1 MEELKDLFTEDGLK
15 YDDFVN
21 KLNEKGIK
29 LVDLSKGQYVAK
41 KKYDDD
47 LASANNQAAD
57 WQTKFN
63 NLNDSIKS
71 NDNTFQKKYDDLVN
85 DYNNLKTEK
94 EKIDNDNKTYQ
105 RKESIRNA
113 GITNDRLVN
122 LALFELKDSED
133 FDKDIKD
140 WAKNNKSLIGG
151 NKSFKMSGN
160 PTDTEDGENDP
171 FLKSFYKS
179 AGVDEKDLEKIK
191 E

>member
-1 MEELKDLFTEDGLK
+1 MEELKDLFTDDGLK
-15 YDDFVN
+15 YEDFVN

-71 NDNTFQKKYDDLVN
+71 NDNTFQKKYDELVN
-85 DYNNLKTEK
+85 DYNKLKTEK
-94 EKIDNDNKTYQ
+94 EKIDNDNKKYQ

>member
-1 MEELKDLFTEDGLK
+1 MEELKDLFTDDGLK
-15 YDDFVN
+15 YEDFVN

>member
-113 GITNDRLVN
+113 GITNDRLIN

>member
-1 MEELKDLFTEDGLK
+1 MEELKDLFTDDGLK
-15 YDDFVN
+15 YEDFVN

-160 PTDTEDGENDP
+160 PTDTEDGENDT
-171 FLKSFYKS
+171 FLK
-179 AGVDEKDLEKIK
+179 
-191 E
+191 

>member
-1 MEELKDLFTEDGLK
+1 MEELKDLFTDDGLK
-15 YDDFVN
+15 YEDFVN

-160 PTDTEDGENDP
+160 PTDTEDGENDL